1 MNFREVSPEE
11 RIDRRSSRISLAV
24 VLLAT
29 VILSVITANEC
40 HSNFVAVN
48 KDVPYAPSLLFGLVM
63 WEWWGVITIGL
74 WIFSVSRPK
83 VLAFRA
89 MYLGLH
95 ALAAV
100 ILGACHLLLIQ
111 ATIGIASSVWNAWG
125 VLYAGTNYL
134 SVRRF
139 GMELIIYGFL
149 YGVSGFL
156 YTHMQRRRE
165 AFTRLEIERQLT
177 QAQLKALQMQMEPHF
192 LFNTLNS
199 ITSLVTQGRNTEAN
213 RTLSHLNT
221 ILRTTLQRK
230 APEKV
235 PFTEELRVVESYLAI
250 QQVRFSDRLSIRIDA
265 TEDARQCLVPSFI
278 LQPLVENAVQHGIA
292 HSEAGGMIETTAK
305 RIGDD
310 LWLQVRDNGLGE
322 DSPQS
327 TGHGI
332 GLRNTQERLAYFYPG
347 THTLTAGPLSSGGFE
362 VTIQIPYEQV
372 LA

>member
-1 MNFREVSPEE
+1 MSFREVSFDE
-11 RIDRRSSRISLAV
+11 RVDRRSTSIALAV
-24 VLLAT
+24 VIVAT

-40 HSNFVAVN
+40 HSTFVTLN
-48 KDVPYAPSLLFGLVM
+48 KQVPYVPSLIFGFVM
-63 WEWWGVITIGL
+63 WAWWGTITIGL
-74 WIFSVSRPK
+74 WILSLRRPK

-89 MYLGLH
+89 AYLGFHTLM
-95 ALAAV
+95 AVVLA
-100 ILGACHLLLIQ
+100 GCHLLLIQ
-111 ATIGIASSVWNAWG
+111 ATIAVAGSVWNTWG
-125 VLYAGTNYL
+125 ALYAATSYL

-139 GMELIIYGFL
+139 GMELIIYGFV
-149 YGVSGFL
+149 YGASGFL

-199 ITSLVTQGRNTEAN
+199 ITSLVTQGRNIEAN

-322 DSPQS
+322 DSPLS

-347 THTLTAGPLSSGGFE
+347 THRLTAGPLSSGGFE

-372 LA
+372 VA